1 MLRLGP
7 NCYDYSEQL
16 VAGCLLLGM
25 DAIIS
30 TTCGPLRPWLDSSES
45 DRCCHWDLDPR
56 EVGGIPNMRS
66 EGWIFHED
74 TYESYE
80 RYFGGKLPNK
90 KKEAESLEKPLSF
103 AASNLEGIF
112 FSDHQRPSLAIFVK
126 QSFFESCRSWLGLI
140 LFISP
145 LPGVM
150 MGDDP
155 IRLCNIF
162 QRGLK
167 LPTRHVFFLFG
178 RKMLRW
184 SVTRGLK
191 GWFDRKGWF
200 DIWAG
205 LSPARQWHSDQKHHK
220 SRSFSYWWQMV
231 PFNYWLLY
239 RCEGGDNLM

>member
-7 NCYDYSEQL
+7 NFYDYSEQL

-112 FSDHQRPSLAIFVK
+112 FPIIKGHHWQSLSNRASLRVVEVGLVWFFLFHPYLGRWWEMIQFDYVI
-126 QSFFESCRSWLGLI
+126 SFNGGWNYQLD
-140 LFISP
+140 
-145 LPGVM
+145 M
-150 MGDDP
+150 
-155 IRLCNIF
+155 
-162 QRGLK
+162 
-167 LPTRHVFFLFG
+167 FFLFG